1 MVEGRLLHLD
11 ISSDPWSAQENV
23 PKNNFRLD
31 DLLTILAS
39 GRPMTS
45 MIQAN
50 CSCSFSPGKIGTPVY
65 SSARIQ
71 PTDHMSIA
79 MA

>member
-1 MVEGRLLHLD
+1 MVEERLSRLNV
-11 ISSDPWSAQENV
+11 SPDPWTMKQNI

-31 DLLTILAS
+31 ALLTMLAS
-39 GRPMTS
+39 GTPMTS
-45 MIQAN
+45 MIQAS

-71 PTDHMSIA
+71 PTDHISIA

>member
-1 MVEGRLLHLD
+1 MRLNVSLKSGVRQD
-11 ISSDPWSAQENV
+11 V
-23 PKNNFRLD
+23 PKNSFRLD

-39 GRPMTS
+39 GRPITS

-65 SSARIQ
+65 NSARIQ
-71 PTDHMSIA
+71 PTDHISIA